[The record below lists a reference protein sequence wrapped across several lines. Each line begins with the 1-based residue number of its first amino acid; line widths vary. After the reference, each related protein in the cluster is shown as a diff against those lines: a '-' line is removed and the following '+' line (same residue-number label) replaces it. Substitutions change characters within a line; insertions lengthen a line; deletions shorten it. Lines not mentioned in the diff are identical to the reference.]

1 MNWMNARTR
10 NRIRSAALRVSLAA
24 AIACGMLL
32 IPTAA
37 LADSNQTY
45 NVTGTL
51 ASGGTITGTVT
62 IDFTTGVVTTG
73 PGGITVDGTTFICP
87 GNGGCALVASVAGTD
102 GFAMVN
108 NSQTYVFIDWNA
120 LAPGAP
126 PNSIT
131 LNSGW
136 TYCKNCGGATGYDDA
151 ISGIAT
157 AVATPEAP
165 EALLLLAGLGAL
177 GILAMYRRKSQANA

>member
-1 MNWMNARTR
+1 MNLMNTR
-10 NRIRSAALRVSLAA
+10 SWNRIRSAAIRGSLAA

-32 IPTAA
+32 IPTAT

-73 PGGITVDGTTFICP
+73 PGGMTVDGMTFTCP
-87 GNGGCALVASVAGTD
+87 GNGGCALVASVPGTE
-102 GFAMVN
+102 GFVIVD
-108 NSQTYVFIDWNA
+108 NSQTYVFIDWND
-120 LAPGAP
+120 LAPGTVP
-126 PNSIT
+126 PSIP
-131 LNSGW
+131 LNSGS
-136 TYCKNCGGATGYDDA
+136 TYCKNCGGMTGFDKAT
-151 ISGIAT
+151 SGIAL
-157 AVATPEAP
+157 AVATPEPP

-177 GILAMYRRKSQANA
+177 GFLLVYRRKPRANA